1 MIETGFISPETEA
14 ELKEVQ
20 EYHTKTYKKI
30 DKLARRILKNDVEY
44 ERTQELSSWD
54 QLVKLLIDEYWKSSE
69 RLDNNTH
76 YCKFRMM
83 YLPSNVR

>member
-20 EYHTKTYKKI
+20 DYHTKTYKKI

-54 QLVKLLIDEYWKSSE
+54 QLVKLLIDEYWKSPE
-69 RLDNNTH
+69 RHEEQELINTFMQE
-76 YCKFRMM
+76 K
-83 YLPSNVR
+83 